1 MIVPLRHLLGW
12 IVSSFRSL
20 EHLALDYCPAQAVL
34 GCVEN
39 VLVWVEEASR
49 LGYSPNRREL
59 GSSRVSFVLDM
70 DLKIPTSRRS
80 QACQQKVRALIF
92 RMVAENPTW

>member
-20 EHLALDYCPAQAVL
+20 EDLVLEDLALRRQLPLCTRNGLAPDYCPAQAVL

-49 LGYSPNRREL
+49 LGYSPKRREL
-59 GSSRVSFVLDM
+59 A
-70 DLKIPTSRRS
+70 I
-80 QACQQKVRALIF
+80 ALG
-92 RMVAENPTW
+92 